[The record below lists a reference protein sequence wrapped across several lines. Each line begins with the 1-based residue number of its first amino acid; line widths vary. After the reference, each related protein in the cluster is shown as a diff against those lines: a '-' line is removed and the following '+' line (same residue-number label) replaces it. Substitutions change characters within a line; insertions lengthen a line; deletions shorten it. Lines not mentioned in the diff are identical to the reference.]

1 MIKNNEPLS
10 MAEAIEYAEK
20 DAESGKEII
29 GFIKKYTKLKPAEA
43 KNLKKKLQEL
53 DLIKL
58 NEKHIVKLIDFLPED
73 NEEVNKVVIDANLN
87 EDEIKKILET
97 IKEFK

>member
-10 MAEAIEYAEK
+10 MAEATEYFKKNSETEK
-20 DAESGKEII
+20 ETSG
-29 GFIKKYTKLKPAEA
+29 FVKKFVKLKANKA
-43 KNLKKKLQEL
+43 KELKEKIKGLE
-53 DLIKL
+53 LIKL

-73 NEEVNKVVIDANLN
+73 NEDLNKIVVDANLN

-97 IKEFK
+97 IKKFK

>member
-10 MAEAIEYAEK
+10 MAEAIEYAKK
-20 DAESGKEII
+20 DSESGKEII
-29 GFIKKYTKLKPAEA
+29 GFIKKFTKLKPVEA
-43 KNLKKKLQEL
+43 KELKKKLKEL

-58 NEKHIVKLIDFLPED
+58 NDKHIVKLVDFLPEGG
-73 NEEVNKVVIDANLN
+73 EEVNKIVVDANLN
-87 EDEIKKILET
+87 EDETKKVLET

>member
-10 MAEAIEYAEK
+10 MAEAMKHVDKTSET
-20 DAESGKEII
+20 GKEII
-29 GFIKKYTKLKPAEA
+29 GFMKKFTKLKPTEA
-43 KNLKKKLQEL
+43 KELKKKLQEL

-58 NEKHIVKLIDFLPED
+58 NEQHIVKLIDFLPED
-73 NEEVNKVVIDANLN
+73 NEEVNKVAVDANLN
-87 EDEIKKILET
+87 EDETKKILDT